1 MLKLR
6 ELPTADRPRE
16 KLIRT
21 GAGRLSDVELLSM
34 LLGSGNR
41 NQDVFSVAKALITV
55 IDSSWPHI
63 SAQPLTKIPGIGAA
77 KAALIVAALEFARR
91 RIRPQGVKIRSAAD
105 AFPLLQHLADR
116 PQEHFLTISLNG
128 ANEVIATRV
137 VTIGL
142 VNVTQVH
149 PREVFS
155 DPICD
160 RACAIIIAHNHP
172 SGNLSPSDE
181 DLRVTDSLK
190 KAGRLL
196 GIRLLDHLIF
206 SPQGYYSLGENG
218 VDFS

>member
-55 IDSSWPHI
+55 IDSSWPQI

-128 ANEVIATRV
+128 AHEVIATRV

-190 KAGRLL
+190 KAGRIL